1 MQASKHVIQENCRK
15 KNFHYYSAELFHQR
29 RVQRD
34 FFFKWKRI
42 AAEHVIIRAADNLHR
57 LHTLKKG
64 MDAFKWAINRSR
76 IMVDIYQN
84 KLKGVLMS
92 ATFYKVRMMFDL
104 HSVL

>member
-1 MQASKHVIQENCRK
+1 M
-15 KNFHYYSAELFHQR
+15 FHRR

-34 FFFKWKRI
+34 FFFKWKKT

-64 MDAFKWAINRSR
+64 MSAFKWAINRSK

-84 KLKGVLMS
+84 KLKGVLVTV
-92 ATFYKVRMMFDL
+92 TFYKVRHFSHQLFASRNYQTFNKKNPISFTSQFL
-104 HSVL
+104 HN